1 MTNRQKFNKFWS
13 LYPRKVAKIVA
24 ERRWKKLSNKDIDEI
39 FKIYHEHLIRWRYKD
54 IQYVPHPST
63 WLNQRRW
70 EDELEP
76 LPDKNLSVYKDI
88 EKKTMDLK
96 SRMKSAENQAASEEE
111 IKSYLVLKK
120 RNNI

>member
-1 MTNRQKFNKFWS
+1 MTNKEKFNKFWS

-54 IQYVPHPST
+54 IQYVPHPAT

-76 LPDKNLSVYKDI
+76 LPDKSLSVYKDI
-88 EKKTMDLK
+88 EKKNYGSK
-96 SRMKSAENQAASEEE
+96 
-111 IKSYLVLKK
+111 I
-120 RNNI
+120 

>member
-1 MTNRQKFNKFWS
+1 MTNKEKFNKFWS

-39 FKIYHEHLIRWRYKD
+39 FKIYHEHLIRCRYKD
-54 IQYVPHPST
+54 IQYVPHPAT

-96 SRMKSAENQAASEEE
+96 SRMKSAESEAASEEE
-111 IKSYLVLKK
+111 IKKLLNIKK
-120 RNNI
+120 NKI

>member
-1 MTNRQKFNKFWS
+1 MTNKEKFNKFWS

-24 ERRWKKLSNKDIDEI
+24 ERRWKKLSKKDIDEI
-39 FKIYHEHLIRWRYKD
+39 FKIYHEHLLRWRYKD
-54 IQYVPHPST
+54 IQYVPHPAT

-70 EDELEP
+70 EDELGP

-96 SRMKSAENQAASEEE
+96 SRMKTAETEAASEEE
-111 IKSYLVLKK
+111 IKKLLSLKK
-120 RNNI
+120 K

>member
-1 MTNRQKFNKFWS
+1 MSNKEKFDKFWS
-13 LYPRKVAKIVA
+13 LYPRKVARIVA
-24 ERRWKKLSNKDIDEI
+24 ERRWKKLSKKEIDEI
-39 FKIYHEHLIRWRYKD
+39 LKIYPEHLLRWRYKD
-54 IQYVPHPST
+54 IQYVPHPAT

-96 SRMKSAENQAASEEE
+96 SRMKSAETEAASEDE
-111 IKSYLVLKK
+111 IKKLLTIKK
-120 RNNI
+120 K